1 MDFIRFHKNASRK
14 KAVAVSTMLVNI
26 LEVFQ
31 GQVTEVG
38 LSVKSQNAEEIRG
51 GCDLAILL
59 CQIVFQER
67 EESVIANTRAQGI
80 KKMRAAKIDRV
91 GIGAEPAAVIYWNI
105 HPAFRLIKV
114 NAQLLFHGNDRCRFH
129 KNANRKKVVD
139 VRTMAE
145 PETML
150 K

>member
-1 MDFIRFHKNASRK
+1 MDFIRFHKNANRK
-14 KAVAVSTMLVNI
+14 NAVAVSTMLVNI
-26 LEVFQ
+26 LEVFLD
-31 GQVTEVG
+31 QVTEVG

-91 GIGAEPAAVIYWNI
+91 GICAKSAAIINWNI
-105 HPAFRLIKV
+105 HPAFWLIKI
-114 NAQLLFHGNDRCRFH
+114 NAI
-129 KNANRKKVVD
+129 
-139 VRTMAE
+139 
-145 PETML
+145 
-150 K
+150 